1 MLVIISCIFSNN
13 FFNRKLLMLKNVFK
27 ILHLKGF
34 TDLDTSN
41 GTSDFLLLLKCHL
54 LTRSSSGWISDFF
67 RVQGQAAVA
76 RFIYFHHVAGV
87 CQHITEAWQCSWLC
101 FSQVIP
107 GSQGL
112 PAVCIL
118 FEVLTGNG

>member
-1 MLVIISCIFSNN
+1 
-13 FFNRKLLMLKNVFK
+13 MLKNVFK
-27 ILHLKGF
+27 IPHLKGF

-67 RVQGQAAVA
+67 RVQRLPCQGQAAA

-107 GSQGL
+107 GSQEL
-112 PAVCIL
+112 PAVCIV
-118 FEVLTGNG
+118 FEVLTGNC